1 MKQHEKSIRTTAE
14 FSVILILGF
23 IVFDVFSHMRPLL
36 DRNMDIAGRILLAAI
51 LLILSL
57 TARRN
62 TRFRKYWPV
71 LFAFFISI
79 LAISAD
85 YYLAPGRWLMSLLQM
100 PLETPAGL
108 ALDKLDSSLVII
120 GLILLMTKIS
130 GENMSSLYLAKG
142 SIKKSLLIGIIA
154 FMTAVSGSVF
164 VADLFGAKDLRPE
177 KILPWIPWILI
188 FVFGNALNEELLFRG
203 LFLRKLEPF
212 LGRFLSN
219 LVMAVPFVLH
229 HTGVTYTND
238 AILFLAYLLPLS
250 LAWGYITQKTDS
262 LWGSVLFH
270 AGTDIPVVL
279 VIFSKLS

>member
-177 KILPWIPWILI
+177 KILPWIPWIMI

-279 VIFSKLS
+279 VIFSGLA